1 MARVLRRPVCV
12 LVEKPTVVLAAPV
25 TFVAVPVS
33 NLDAAGL
40 VAVGLVLVVVPMQ
53 RRLVVARRKQK
64 LRV

>member
-1 MARVLRRPVCV
+1 M
-12 LVEKPTVVLAAPV
+12 VLAAPV